1 MDLTI
6 ELGVTV
12 GIPGKDKFNMAKPVL
27 RWTIDSAG
35 DVAAQIA
42 EHKAALEEV
51 APELEEALGQQ
62 LANISG
68 LSVSGAGQGAA
79 LVKLEKLMEFVV
91 KEQLRVKELLEKTGV
106 ESAGASPKKKRVKKG
121 GK

>member
-27 RWTIDSAG
+27 RWTIDSDG
-35 DVAAQIA
+35 DIPAQIA
-42 EHKAALEEV
+42 VHKAALEEV
-51 APELEEALGQQ
+51 GPEIEEALGQQ
-62 LANISG
+62 LANVSG

-79 LVKLEKLMEFVV
+79 LARLEALMEFTI
-91 KEQLRVKELLEKTGV
+91 KEQTRVKELLV
-106 ESAGASPKKKRVKKG
+106 EEGIDKSTPKKKRAKKR

>member
-12 GIPGKDKFNMAKPVL
+12 GIPGKDKFNIAKPVL

-51 APELEEALGQQ
+51 GPEIEEALGQQ

-79 LVKLEKLMEFVV
+79 LAKLEKLMEFVV
-91 KEQLRVKELLEKTGV
+91 KEQLRVKAALAGGEK
-106 ESAGASPKKKRVKKG
+106 PKRAKKSKAKA
-121 GK
+121 

>member
-1 MDLTI
+1 MSDLTI
-6 ELGVTV
+6 ELGITV

-42 EHKAALEEV
+42 VHKAALEEV
-51 APELEEALGQQ
+51 APEIEAALGQQ
-62 LANISG
+62 LANVSG

-79 LVKLEKLMEFVV
+79 LAKLERLMEFVV
-91 KEQLRVKELLEKTGV
+91 KEQLRVKEVLG
-106 ESAGASPKKKRVKKG
+106 AGKPKKRTKKG
-121 GK
+121 AN

>member
-1 MDLTI
+1 MSEQTI
-6 ELGVTV
+6 ELGITLK
-12 GIPGKDKFNMAKPVL
+12 IPGKDQYNMAKPVL
-27 RWTIDSAG
+27 RWTIDSSG

-79 LVKLEKLMEFVV
+79 LAKLEKLMEFVV
-91 KEQLRVKELLEKTGV
+91 KEQLRVKEVIEGK
-106 ESAGASPKKKRVKKG
+106 PKKRTKKG
-121 GK
+121 AA

>member
-1 MDLTI
+1 MSDLTYEAGI
-6 ELGVTV
+6 TV

-35 DVAAQIA
+35 DVDEQI
-42 EHKAALEEV
+42 EQHKAALEKL
-51 APELEEALGQQ
+51 APAVEEALGQE

-79 LVKLEKLMEFVV
+79 IVQLEKMIEHII
-91 KEQLRVKELLEKTGV
+91 KEQLRVKKVLKG
-106 ESAGASPKKKRVKKG
+106 KKG
-121 GK
+121 DK

>member
-1 MDLTI
+1 MSELTI
-6 ELGVTV
+6 ELGITV

-42 EHKAALEEV
+42 VHKAALEEV
-51 APELEEALGQQ
+51 APEIEAALGQQ
-62 LANISG
+62 LANVSG

-79 LVKLEKLMEFVV
+79 LAKLEKLMEFVV
-91 KEQLRVKELLEKTGV
+91 KEQLRVKKVLEGDAK
-106 ESAGASPKKKRVKKG
+106 PKKKRTKKG
-121 GK
+121 K

>member
-1 MDLTI
+1 MSDLTI
-6 ELGVTV
+6 ELGSTV

-27 RWTIDSAG
+27 RWTIDSSG

-51 APELEEALGQQ
+51 GPEIEEALGQQ
-62 LANISG
+62 LANVSG

-79 LVKLEKLMEFVV
+79 LAKLEKLMEFVV
-91 KEQLRVKELLEKTGV
+91 KEQLRVKEVLEGK
-106 ESAGASPKKKRVKKG
+106 PKKRAKKG
-121 GK
+121 AN

>member
-1 MDLTI
+1 MSELTI
-6 ELGVTV
+6 ELGITV

-27 RWTIDSAG
+27 RWTIDSSG

-51 APELEEALGQQ
+51 APEIEEALGQQ
-62 LANISG
+62 LANVSG

-79 LVKLEKLMEFVV
+79 LAKLEKLMEFVV
-91 KEQLRVKELLEKTGV
+91 KEQLRVKEVLEGDAKPKR
-106 ESAGASPKKKRVKKG
+106 ARKKKG
-121 GK
+121 E

>member
-1 MDLTI
+1 MSEQTI
-6 ELGVTV
+6 ELGITV

-27 RWTIDSAG
+27 RWTIDSSG

-42 EHKAALEEV
+42 VHKAALEEV
-51 APELEEALGQQ
+51 GPEIEEALGQQ

-91 KEQLRVKELLEKTGV
+91 KEQLRVKAVLEGGEK
-106 ESAGASPKKKRVKKG
+106 PKKRTKKG
-121 GK
+121 SK